1 MKHWKFLVAGLS
13 VVGVSAGVSYYCA
26 KHVAPQERV
35 IIERE
40 LPIRNVGM
48 SDGNIGIDFTDAAD
62 KTVNAV
68 VHVMT
73 TYEVR
78 QSAINDPF
86 LQYFFGDRGFQQA
99 PQQKQASGSG
109 VILSKDGYIV
119 TNNHVVEGSDE
130 ISVVLNDKRQ
140 FKATLVGADPSTDLA
155 LLKVEAD
162 DLPTI
167 QIGNSDELRVGEWVL
182 AVGNPFNLTSTVTAG
197 IVSAKAR
204 NINILTADMKIE
216 SFIQTDAAVNPGNS
230 GGALVNTRGELIG
243 INAAIASKTGSY
255 SGYSF
260 AIPTTIMSKV
270 VADLKEFGTVQ
281 RALLGI
287 QIQDI
292 NAEFAKEKD
301 LKVLEGAYVAEV
313 GENSAAD
320 DAGIKKGDVIIKVE
334 NHKIKSVS
342 ELQEQISRY
351 RPGDKVTIEI
361 LRGNDSHNY
370 EVQLKNIEG
379 NTQVVKSVDPELLG
393 ATLVPLSEKEKKQ
406 YGLKNGLVVKD
417 VKRSGKFN
425 EAGIPEG
432 YIIVRINNQDVN
444 SLADVNN
451 IVKKTQNNSQDQA
464 LFISGILPNGKV
476 VYYAVDMSN

>member
-26 KHVAPQERV
+26 KNVAPTERV
-35 IIERE
+35 IIEKE
-40 LPIRNVGM
+40 LPIRNVGL
-48 SDGNIGIDFTDAAD
+48 GNGATNIDFTEAAD

-73 TYEVR
+73 TYEVK

-109 VILSKDGYIV
+109 VILSQDGYIV

-140 FKATLVGADPSTDLA
+140 FKATLVGTDPSTDLA
-155 LLKVEAD
+155 LLKVEAEN
-162 DLPTI
+162 LPTI
-167 QIGNSDELRVGEWVL
+167 SIGNSDELRVGEWVL

-230 GGALVNTRGELIG
+230 GGALVNIQGELVG

-292 NAEFAKEKD
+292 TAEFAKEKN

-313 GENSAAD
+313 GESSAAN
-320 DAGIKKGDVIIKVE
+320 DAGIKKGDIIVKVE

-342 ELQEQISRY
+342 ELQEQISQY
-351 RPGDKVTIEI
+351 RPGDKAKIEV
-361 LRGNDSHNY
+361 LRGDENISF
-370 EVQLKNIEG
+370 EVLLKNKDG
-379 NTQVVKSVDPELLG
+379 NTEVVKNVDPELLG
-393 ATLVPLSEKEKKQ
+393 ATLTPLSEKEKKNYQ
-406 YGLKNGLVVKD
+406 LKNGLVVSKI
-417 VKRSGKFN
+417 KRGGKFN
-425 EAGIPEG
+425 QAGIPEG

-444 SLADVNN
+444 TLSDVEN
-451 IVKKTQNNSQDQA
+451 IIKRLKGNPHDQA

-476 VYYAVDMSN
+476 VYYAVDMSK